1 MNMQNL
7 MAQAQRMQKD
17 IQKKQEEINKTEYE
31 ASSGAVNIKI
41 NGKKEVLSIKID
53 KNIINDTDDIDAL
66 EDMLKIAFND
76 AINKVNKDT
85 ENKMGVYA
93 KGLNGLF

>member
-7 MAQAQRMQKD
+7 MAQAQRMQND

-31 ASSGAVNIKI
+31 ASSGAVNLKI
-41 NGKKEVLSIKID
+41 NGKKEIVEINID
-53 KNIINDTDDIDAL
+53 KSIINDAEDLEAL
-66 EDMLKIAFND
+66 EDMIKIAFND
-76 AINKVNKDT
+76 ALNKVNKDT
-85 ENKMGVYA
+85 ESKMGVYA

>member
-17 IQKKQEEINKTEYE
+17 IQKKQEEINNTEYE
-31 ASSGAVNIKI
+31 STSGAVNIKI
-41 NGKKEVLSIKID
+41 NGKKEVVGINID
-53 KNIINDTDDIDAL
+53 KTIINDSDDIEAL

>member
-31 ASSGAVNIKI
+31 ASSGAVNLKI
-41 NGKKEVLSIKID
+41 NGKKEIVEINID
-53 KNIINDTDDIDAL
+53 KSIINDAEDLEAL
-66 EDMLKIAFND
+66 EDMIKIAFND
-76 AINKVNKDT
+76 ALNKVNKDT
-85 ENKMGVYA
+85 ESKMGVYA

>member
-17 IQKKQEEINKTEYE
+17 IQKKQDEISKTEYV
-31 ASSGAVNIKI
+31 ATSGGVNIKI
-41 NGKKEVLSIKID
+41 NGKKEILEIKID
-53 KNIINDTDDIDAL
+53 KSILKDEEDLEAL
-66 EDMLKIAFND
+66 EDMIKIAFND
-76 AINKVNKDT
+76 ALSKVNKDT
-85 ENKMGVYA
+85 ESKMGVYA

>member
-31 ASSGAVNIKI
+31 ASSGAVKIKI
-41 NGKKEVLSIKID
+41 NGKKEILNINID
-53 KNIINDTDDIDAL
+53 KSVINDSEDIEAL

-76 AINKVNKDT
+76 AFDKVNKDT
-85 ENKMGVYA
+85 ESKMGVYA

>member
-7 MAQAQRMQKD
+7 MAQAQRMQRD

-41 NGKKEVLSIKID
+41 NGKKEIISIKID
-53 KNIINDTDDIDAL
+53 KSIINDADDIEAL
-66 EDMLKIAFND
+66 EDMLKIAFNEV
-76 AINKVNKDT
+76 INKVNKDT
-85 ENKMGVYA
+85 ESKMEVYA

>member
-7 MAQAQRMQKD
+7 MAQAQRMQRD

-31 ASSGAVNIKI
+31 SSNGAVNIKM
-41 NGKKEVLSIKID
+41 NGKKEVLSVNID
-53 KNIINDTDDIDAL
+53 KNIINDADDIEAL
-66 EDMLKIAFND
+66 EDMLTIAFND
-76 AINKVNKDT
+76 TIKKIEKDT

-93 KGLNGLF
+93 NGLNGLF